1 MGAILSPVLT
11 YLLSSGRPGKS
22 VKLSNCPYCM
32 CSASSCKYTVSYLF
46 SVFAGCLVP
55 IYATV
60 WIVCPLQ
67 KGPWISGAAVGSP
80 EVVATALSS
89 LVDGEGLVPRA
100 KDLLYNSFCPIFFV
114 YSVAQL
120 PACNNYFLLKKSAT
134 VLKLSKKFVCD
145 MIMLGFCFNLAGHW
159 CRSCPNSHW

>member
-1 MGAILSPVLT
+1 M
-11 YLLSSGRPGKS
+11 
-22 VKLSNCPYCM
+22 
-32 CSASSCKYTVSYLF
+32 SYLF
-46 SVFAGCLVP
+46 SVFTGCLVP
-55 IYATV
+55 IYAAV

-67 KGPWISGAAVGSP
+67 EGPWISGAAVGSP

-134 VLKLSKKFVCD
+134 VSKLPFTS
-145 MIMLGFCFNLAGHW
+145 LYA
-159 CRSCPNSHW
+159 S